1 MALKGLPI
9 IKCLNCGK
17 TTLLDEYE
25 LNGCTCGSR
34 DRGVDYRSYKVRAH
48 LSELKGIQVFT
59 GIYHKAGHLHYN
71 KDRRYALISNIT
83 CGTDETFTN
92 HAYIDNISPNS
103 LEILKSLKPGT
114 HIQFKARVHKYNKY
128 SERWGFDRMHH
139 VIELV

>member
-1 MALKGLPI
+1 MPIKGLPI
-9 IKCLNCGK
+9 VKCVKCGK
-17 TTLLDEYE
+17 TTLRDEFE
-25 LNGCTCGSR
+25 IHGCPKCGEHEAM
-34 DRGVDYRSYKVRAH
+34 DFQSYKRRDH
-48 LSELKGIQVFT
+48 LAEFEGIRVLN

-83 CGTDETFTN
+83 CGTNGPFTN